1 MDKVDER
8 RLFSRLTFATDAK
21 LISHDSPHQTCST
34 TKLLDISLNG
44 ALVLLP
50 PDFHFTGT
58 DLTLEFSLQEPEI
71 KVVMQTKLVHSE
83 NQQLGL
89 ACQHIDV
96 ESISHL
102 RRLLELN
109 LGDASLLDR
118 ELERLFEHKSLKTG

>member
-1 MDKVDER
+1 MDDR
-8 RLFSRLTFATDAK
+8 RLFSRLIFATDAK
-21 LISHDSPHQTCST
+21 LISRDSQHENRWP

-44 ALVLLP
+44 ALVELP
-50 PDFHFTGT
+50 RDFNFNDTE
-58 DLTLEFSLQEPEI
+58 LTLEFSLQEPEFR
-71 KVVMQTKLVHSE
+71 VVMQTKLVHRE

-118 ELERLFEHKSLKTG
+118 ELERLFEQKRTNIG

>member
-1 MDKVDER
+1 MDDR
-8 RLFSRLTFATDAK
+8 RLFSRIMFTIDAK
-21 LISHDSPHQTCST
+21 LISHNSSWA

-44 ALVLLP
+44 ALVELP
-50 PDFHFTGT
+50 EDFSFSGT
-58 DLTLEFSLQEPEI
+58 ELTLEFCLQEPEF
-71 KVVMQTKLVHSE
+71 KVLMLTKLVHRG

-118 ELERLFEHKSLKTG
+118 ELERLFEHPTGQQ